1 MKVLTHNDCDSKESY
16 ELPQSFPH
24 QAPNGYEYRAIQF
37 KRSVISIW
45 TVYQRG
51 FVYND
56 HSPSYCIWGFYDTKT
71 GKYHAPI
78 NSTKVGDIVDV
89 KSTTPYTAMPL
100 HLNPLQYALYA

>member
-1 MKVLTHNDCDSKESY
+1 MKVLIHNDCDSKERH